1 MTALIFSWPWREI
14 LDELSTCSQR
24 AFLLKVICAVDPGLM
39 NDNASEMANINQTL
53 LDNHFSEDACCCV
66 AI

>member
-24 AFLLKVICAVDPGLM
+24 VFFLRVICAADPALM
-39 NDNASEMANINQTL
+39 NDNGTEMAGINQTS
-53 LDNHFSEDACCCV
+53 LDNDFSEDA
-66 AI
+66 